1 MAGLLIASIVTGQ
14 LVSKGWRYRPFPI
27 LGTAVMTIG
36 LALFGTIGVATS
48 ELTLAFFMLILGT
61 GLGLVMQV
69 LITAVQN
76 AVQHEDLGAATAG
89 ANFFRSIG
97 GSFGTAVF
105 GALYVNSLPHQL
117 AVGLRANP
125 SVTSLPSPLKWTPK
139 NLRRLPLN
147 ELSVII
153 HAVSGSIAEIYRFAI
168 PIGVLAVILS
178 LTLPEIK
185 LRTSLHPVA
194 DEIPMSNA
202 DPLL

>member
-1 MAGLLIASIVTGQ
+1 M
-14 LVSKGWRYRPFPI
+14 
-27 LGTAVMTIG
+27 
-36 LALFGTIGVATS
+36 
-48 ELTLAFFMLILGT
+48 
-61 GLGLVMQV
+61 
-69 LITAVQN
+69 
-76 AVQHEDLGAATAG
+76 
-89 ANFFRSIG
+89 
-97 GSFGTAVF
+97 
-105 GALYVNSLPHQL
+105 NSLPHQL